1 MIFPHDLTRI
11 GNNWYGG
18 EMARVL
24 DQVAQELRLAGNTE
38 TNRLAILMALTI
50 SQQTEIQIE
59 TICDEEKG
67 RLRMLALLPLEITG
81 YKAKAAQP
89 ISTPRTWAKCTFA
102 LVNKSK
108 ARAALVNKVEARDEA
123 NARADDTDQFGN
135 RSAETWS
142 EGAKRSAG
150 IKKREAL
157 PSAYEN
163 GSATITARN
172 RMNRT
177 REDNLIDCRGRKPA
191 RATPNYDLNERYG
204 SFIPRERKGIC
215 LWDRAEEKRC
225 RCIGAK
231 LILEPVV

>member
-11 GNNWYGG
+11 GKNWYGG

-24 DQVAQELRLAGNTE
+24 DQVAQELRLAGDTE

-89 ISTPRTWAKCTFA
+89 KPAPRPRSCYDFKVIKKNQAQSA
-102 LVNKSK
+102 LIKK
-108 ARAALVNKVEARDEA
+108 FEARP
-123 NARADDTDQFGN
+123 NAC
-135 RSAETWS
+135 EC
-142 EGAKRSAG
+142 
-150 IKKREAL
+150 
-157 PSAYEN
+157 
-163 GSATITARN
+163 GSATITATN
-172 RMNRT
+172 RMKRT
-177 REDNLIDCRGRKPA
+177 REDNLIDLRARKPA

-204 SFIPRERKGIC
+204 SYTPRERDGIC

-225 RCIGAK
+225 LCIGAK
-231 LILEPVV
+231 LILEPIV